1 MNQEEFAKKL
11 SEYKKLIDSEIEV
24 YSKNTQK
31 STLVSYGENSKVV
44 VDTFLDIL
52 SRGGK
57 RIRGA
62 LVILGYEMCGGKD
75 VELAVQVARIVEMV
89 HAYILMIDDFQDRS
103 ATRRGGPTGHEM
115 LAKVHEQKNWSGDG
129 KHLGEALSVNAA
141 LFGNHAAQ
149 MNLSNIDAPEDVR
162 IKLLSILNR
171 TMLVTAHGQTN
182 DIINEVSDEVSES
195 DIENVMLWKTANY
208 TILNPIHMG
217 MVLAGADCHH
227 TDGITEYAINIG
239 KAFQITDDTLGV
251 FGTEFESG
259 KSPMDDIREGKRTLL
274 TMHALKNADS
284 ADKNYLLSML
294 GNDKLSLDYFKRC
307 KEIMIR
313 TGALEFAKSKSVE
326 YVNRGVE
333 SLKSQDNKWDKTCLE
348 FLEQLAN
355 YLLSRTS

>member
-1 MNQEEFAKKL
+1 MDQTEFAKKL

-24 YSKNTQK
+24 YSKNIQK
-31 STLVSYGENSKVV
+31 STLFSYGENSKIV

-115 LAKVHEQKNWSGDG
+115 LKKIHEQKNWSGDS
-129 KHLGEALSVNAA
+129 KHVGEALSVNAA

-149 MNLSNIDAPEDVR
+149 MNLANIDAPEDVR

-182 DIINEVSDEVSES
+182 DIINEVSGEVSET
-195 DIENVMLWKTANY
+195 DVENVMLWKTANY
-208 TILNPIHMG
+208 TVLNPIHMG

-227 TDGITEYAINIG
+227 TDGITDYAINIG
-239 KAFQITDDTLGV
+239 KAFQITDDILGV
-251 FGTEFESG
+251 FGDEFESG

-274 TMHALKNADS
+274 VIHALQNAGED
-284 ADKNYLLSML
+284 DKKFLLKTL
-294 GNDKLSLDYFKRC
+294 GNDNFDQKDFEKFKDILVSTGSLDYARLSAETC
-307 KEIMIR
+307 VDN
-313 TGALEFAKSKSVE
+313 A
-326 YVNRGVE
+326 
-333 SLKSQDNKWDKTCLE
+333 LKSLHIQNLDWEKSSVGFLE
-348 FLEQLAN
+348 FLAK